1 MIRSNWGYD
10 IHGDELP
17 PLITVEQFNAIT
29 ENQWAENEP
38 KINLALSAASQ
49 AVRDYCH
56 WHISPVLECTV
67 ELSADGGKTIQLPA
81 LSVEDI
87 VSITDGEV
95 DLNEGD
101 FEWKRNGSIR
111 RACFRNWTEK
121 WQGVKVNYRAGMTGD
136 TVLAQIVAQIA
147 ASSVAASWGVQSE
160 QVGEVSVSYNQTA
173 SGVSGGVS
181 LLERDCAMLDPY
193 CLPSMW

>member
-10 IHGDELP
+10 IHVDELP
-17 PLITVEQFNAIT
+17 PLITVAQFNEIT
-29 ENQWAENEP
+29 ENQWAENEQ

-49 AVRDYCH
+49 AVRDYCN

-87 VSITDGEV
+87 VRITEDGTE
-95 DLNEGD
+95 LAEGT

-111 RACFRNWTEK
+111 RACFRSWTDK
-121 WQGVKVNYRAGMTGD
+121 WQGVKVDYRAGMTGD
-136 TVLAQIVAQIA
+136 SILAQIVAQIA

-160 QVGEVSVSYNQTA
+160 QVGEVSISYNQTA

-181 LLERDCAMLDPY
+181 LLDRDYVMLDPY
-193 CLPSMW
+193 RLPSLW